1 MIKKFLLKVYI
12 MPIKTSY
19 VSNINNASGVYIDNP
34 LSAFGDLV
42 TTELTPVIQAD
53 FVHGINNKLF
63 TLISNSKPLGS

>member
-1 MIKKFLLKVYI
+1 

-42 TTELTPVIQAD
+42 TTELTPIIQTD
-53 FVHGINNKLF
+53 FVHGINNKIF
-63 TLISNSKPLGS
+63 NTTIIKSGTIDTLENT